1 MNTFNPSTWEVEL
14 EVGGS
19 VSSRPPWSTEHIP
32 GEPGLHRGTLS
43 QKNQTK
49 PTNQPKTKSK
59 NFIIKNFQIIKKK
72 NHTPKLTRSKV
83 YTT

>member
-1 MNTFNPSTWEVEL
+1 
-14 EVGGS
+14 
-19 VSSRPPWSTEHIP
+19 
-32 GEPGLHRGTLS
+32 LS

-72 NHTPKLTRSKV
+72 NHTPKLNRSKV